1 MEDVPLSRNF
11 KLSEFI
17 YSETALEK
25 GIDNTPNEQV
35 IENITLLVIKLLQPL
50 RGLYGKP
57 IVISS
62 GYRSKELNR
71 AVGGVYNS
79 QHLIGQAADIRTT
92 NPQELLALLK
102 SSHLMFDQ
110 AITYKS
116 KPHLLHL
123 SYKAT
128 GNRNM
133 ILYRD

>member
-1 MEDVPLSRNF
+1 MEDVQLSRNF

-62 GYRSKELNR
+62 GYRSQELNR

-79 QHLIGQAADIRTT
+79 QHLVGQAVDIRTT
-92 NPQELLALLK
+92 NPQELLALLQ

-110 AITYKS
+110 AITYTS
-116 KPHLLHL
+116 KPNLLHL

-128 GNRNM
+128 GNRMM
-133 ILYRD
+133 ILRR

>member
-1 MEDVPLSRNF
+1 MEDIQISRNF

-25 GIDNTPNEQV
+25 GIDNIPTEEV
-35 IENITLLVIKLLQPL
+35 IENITLLVTNLLQPL
-50 RGLYGKP
+50 RSLFGKP
-57 IVISS
+57 LILSS
-62 GYRSKELNR
+62 GYRSQELNR

>member
-1 MEDVPLSRNF
+1 MEDVQISRNF

-79 QHLIGQAADIRTT
+79 QHLVGQAADIRTT
-92 NPQELLALLK
+92 NPQELLALLQ
-102 SSHLMFDQ
+102 SSHLMYDQ
-110 AITYKS
+110 AITYMA
-116 KPHLLHL
+116 KPNLLHL
-123 SYKAT
+123 SYKTT
-128 GNRNM
+128 GNRMM
-133 ILYRD
+133 IVERK